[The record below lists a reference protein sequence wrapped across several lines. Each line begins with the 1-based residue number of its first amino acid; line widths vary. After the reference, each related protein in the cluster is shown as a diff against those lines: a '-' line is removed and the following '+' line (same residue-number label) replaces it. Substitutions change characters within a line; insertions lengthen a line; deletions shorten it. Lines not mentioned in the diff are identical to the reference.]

1 MGDGKMKSEDEIRE
15 KIKKY
20 YEGSKHILEQTPKD
34 VVVNAYVAMAQCNDS
49 SFLEALYWVLG
60 ETRPHM
66 KCDEFD
72 KINKFG
78 GE

>member
-1 MGDGKMKSEDEIRE
+1 MKTEDEIRE

-34 VVVNAYVAMAQCNDS
+34 IQTNGYVALAQCADT

-60 ETRPHM
+60 ETRPKM
-66 KCDEFD
+66 KCDEYD
-72 KINKFG
+72 KKNK
-78 GE
+78 